1 MIRDQRTYYVI
12 KPRCILFRIEEEEE
26 EEEEENGNRCYDT
39 NYAPLAKKQRRIRN
53 RRSSREVRALSRR
66 EYYFRLKLFFQPRTP
81 TYIRIIVI
89 FLSVSLI
96 FTVI

>member
-12 KPRCILFRIEEEEE
+12 KPRCILFRIE

-66 EYYFRLKLFFQPRTP
+66 EYYFRLKLFFQPRIP

-96 FTVI
+96 FPVI